1 MKRNKIKN
9 ATDQR
14 PYIMVYQDFLE
25 SDLLDDCQQKLVYIY
40 LKKFANDDSQ
50 CFPSIKKL
58 SQLTKIGATKL
69 KQTLGKLEEKG
80 VISIENRKKENGGK
94 SSNLYT
100 LYDYAEIWNTKN
112 NREKEKKVSDKIY
125 EARMIEEL
133 KARGYT
139 ITKEKGLVSEPTKEQ
154 KQDTKKQKQKIKLPT
169 NNDIT
174 PSEAECQENYTFTTL
189 KEIFCYETML
199 FDRPERKADID
210 SAMSIL
216 YDAVNTTKRTV
227 RIQGENKSA
236 KAVAAKLLKLSHA
249 DILYAI
255 DRFNEQTERI
265 KNPKSYMLTLLYNAK
280 EQYNLDVANQ
290 VQHDLSSSGNKE
302 PEKETARPRDEI
314 AEALDS
320 LWQEEDCPFEN

>member
-1 MKRNKIKN
+1 MERDETIRYS
-9 ATDQR
+9 TDQR
-14 PYIMVYQDFLE
+14 PFIMVYKDFLE
-25 SDLLDDCQQKLVYIY
+25 SDLLKADEKILFIILKSFSNEQGQSFPSVQKLVEKTGYSKRKIQDL
-40 LKKFANDDSQ
+40 LKS
-50 CFPSIKKL
+50 
-58 SQLTKIGATKL
+58 
-69 KQTLGKLEEKG
+69 LE
-80 VISIENRKKENGGK
+80 RKKVLVKECRKRSDGGQ

-100 LYDYAEIWNTKN
+100 LYDYSKLWNTGSKG
-112 NREKEKKVSDKIY
+112 KDVKTIS

-154 KQDTKKQKQKIKLPT
+154 KQDTKKQKIKLPT

-236 KAVAAKLLKLSHA
+236 KAVATKLLKLSHA
-249 DILYAI
+249 DILYTI

-290 VQHDLSSSGNKE
+290 VQHDFSSSGNKE

-320 LWQEEDCPFEN
+320 LWQEEECPFEN